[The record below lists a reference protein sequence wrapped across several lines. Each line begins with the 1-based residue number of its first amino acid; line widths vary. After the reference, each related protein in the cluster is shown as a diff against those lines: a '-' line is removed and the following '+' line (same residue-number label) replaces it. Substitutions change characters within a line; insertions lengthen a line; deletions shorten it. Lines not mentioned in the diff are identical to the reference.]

1 MRLDLL
7 DELLRKGSW
16 MIFTKWGPDE
26 HPDFHLTQGMCDDF
40 GCSDSCRDFKSL
52 TELFNYLQKVYG
64 EEK

>member
-40 GCSDSCRDFKSL
+40 GC
-52 TELFNYLQKVYG
+52 
-64 EEK
+64 